1 MEVKEWADHGIDVS
15 NEIQSNLL
23 LAAGFVTCVRR
34 AIAVLR
40 STSRQSKK

>member
-1 MEVKEWADHGIDVS
+1 MGEQWKAVS

-23 LAAGFVTCVRR
+23 GAGIVAFVRI

-40 STSRQSKK
+40 SMSRQSKK